1 MQIFVKTLTD
11 RILTIECIDE
21 NTIEDLKALIQ
32 DQDGTPP
39 DQQRLIFAGKNLED
53 GRTLSD
59 YNIQTES
66 ILCLIL
72 RLRGGG
78 GTFAD
83 LSQQPKVFEWSKNA
97 PDWRIAKMGLCLEG
111 KCTNKQCKAYK
122 STVIINMGVPVIFK
136 LGLPSA
142 KQPTNCPICQKYVK
156 PITCALN
163 NCEYR
168 YIAIEETINGLEK
181 VKSDWKNIDNS
192 YHRFDEN
199 KKADYSSL
207 VIETRNSSWNQ
218 NITEN
223 FSCSSCVLKF
233 SNCSIQYSEE
243 KIIHYLDNNHINFHK
258 LCLSGYYQQFSIEK
272 FRNI

>member
-1 MQIFVKTLTD
+1 LD
-11 RILTIECIDE
+11 DTIE
-21 NTIEDLKALIQ
+21 NLKLLIQ
-32 DQDGTPP
+32 DRDGTPP
-39 DQQRLIFAGKNLED
+39 DQQRLIFAGKQLED
-53 GRTLSD
+53 GRSLSD
-59 YNIQTES
+59 YNIQRES
-66 ILCLIL
+66 TVHLVL
-72 RLRGGG
+72 RLKGGG
-78 GTFAD
+78 YCFAD
-83 LSQQPKVFEWSKNA
+83 LSQQPQKFEWSKNA

-111 KCTNKQCKAYK
+111 KCTNEKCEAYN

-156 PITCALN
+156 PITCAFN

-168 YIAIEETINGLEK
+168 YIAIKETINGLEK

-207 VIETRNSSWNQ
+207 VIETRNSSYNQ

-233 SNCSIQYSEE
+233 INFSIQCSEE
-243 KIIHYLDNNHINFHK
+243 KIIDDLSIKRIVFHK
-258 LCLSGYYQQFSIEK
+258 LCLSEYYQQIK
-272 FRNI
+272 Q

>member
-1 MQIFVKTLTD
+1 MTGK
-11 RILTIECIDE
+11 TIEIQCCNSD
-21 NTIEDLKALIQ
+21 TIENLRDLIQ
-32 DQDGTPP
+32 KKEGIPP
-39 DQQRLIFAGKNLED
+39 DQQRLLFEGTQLED
-53 GRTLSD
+53 EKTLFD

-66 ILCLIL
+66 ILNLIL

-78 GTFAD
+78 GSFAD
-83 LSQQPKVFEWSKNA
+83 LSRWPQVFEWSKNA

-168 YIAIEETINGLEK
+168 YIAIKETINGLEK
-181 VKSDWKNIDNS
+181 VKSDWKKIENS

-207 VIETRNSSWNQ
+207 VIETRNSSFNQ

-233 SNCSIQYSEE
+233 SNFSIQYSDE
-243 KIIHYLDNNHINFHK
+243 KILHDLNNNRSVFHK
-258 LCLSGYYQQFSIEK
+258 LCLKGYYQQFSIQK